1 MKDYEKQM
9 EVMMKFYQEHTK
21 YTAEEIELR
30 IKTDWYVRLPEA
42 STRGMV
48 DEVITDIDVFC

>member
-1 MKDYEKQM
+1 M